1 MKSKLRW
8 GPCHTEK
15 FWQEN
20 HIHFD
25 HPDILK
31 LIEPLIECLGRDD
44 ITKAVA
50 CYDLGE
56 FCRFYAHGKGI
67 LERHNVK
74 DKMAN
79 LMKGKHSP
87 QVKKE
92 AITCY
97 QKLLMGSWSSGAF
110 KV

>member
-1 MKSKLRW
+1 
-8 GPCHTEK
+8 
-15 FWQEN
+15 
-20 HIHFD
+20 
-25 HPDILK
+25 LK
-31 LIEPLIECLGRDD
+31 LIDPLIECLSRDD

-50 CYDLGE
+50 CFDLGE
-56 FCRFYAHGKGI
+56 FCRFYSQGKGI
-67 LERHNVK
+67 LERKDVK
-74 DKMAN
+74 TKMAN
-79 LMKGKHSP
+79 LMKNPNVSA